1 LEANVV
7 VTAKKWHFKA
17 QELVQ
22 ALVNNE
28 NDRVSLM
35 ETYDQ
40 VLVSLRQIIRAIDL
54 HSKKLERES
63 GLTGPQLLIMQLI
76 GTHGEITSGVIARE
90 VSLSQATVTSIL
102 DRLERKGLLKRVRST
117 TDKRKVMVSL
127 TEEGGKALEGAPT
140 LMQESFIRAFNQLED
155 WEQSLILSS
164 LQRVA
169 DMMNA
174 TDLDAAPLLDSTDE
188 RVVKE
193 L

>member
-1 LEANVV
+1 
-7 VTAKKWHFKA
+7 
-17 QELVQ
+17 
-22 ALVNNE
+22 
-28 NDRVSLM
+28 M

-63 GLTGPQLLIMQLI
+63 GLTGPQLLVMRLI
-76 GTHGEITSGVIARE
+76 GVHGEVTSGVIARE
-90 VSLSQATVTSIL
+90 VSLSQATVTTIL
-102 DRLERKGLLKRVRST
+102 DRLERKGMLKRERSAD
-117 TDKRKVMVSL
+117 DKRKVIVTL
-127 TEEGGKALEGAPT
+127 TEAGGTALENAPT

-164 LQRVA
+164 LQRVS

-188 RVVKE
+188 RVVKGS
-193 L
+193 

>member
-1 LEANVV
+1 MVV
-7 VTAKKWHFKA
+7 WAEIWHLMPQRMAKTLFIVV
-17 QELVQ
+17 L
-22 ALVNNE
+22 
-28 NDRVSLM
+28 SGFFLM

-63 GLTGPQLLIMQLI
+63 GLTGPQLLVMQLV
-76 GTHGEITSGVIARE
+76 GSHGEITSGVIARE

-102 DRLERKGLLKRVRST
+102 DRLERKGLLKRERST
-117 TDKRKVMVSL
+117 DDKRKVMVTL
-127 TEEGGKALEGAPT
+127 TEEGSRALQNAPT
-140 LMQESFIRAFNQLED
+140 LMQESFIRAFSQLEN

-174 TDLDAAPLLDSTDE
+174 ADLDAAPLLDSTDE
-188 RVVKE
+188 KVVKD

>member
-1 LEANVV
+1 
-7 VTAKKWHFKA
+7 
-17 QELVQ
+17 
-22 ALVNNE
+22 
-28 NDRVSLM
+28 M
-35 ETYDQ
+35 EIYDQ

-63 GLTGPQLLIMQLI
+63 GLTGPQLLVMQLI
-76 GTHGEITSGVIARE
+76 ATHGEMTSGVIAKE

-102 DRLERKGLLKRVRST
+102 DRLERKALLVRERST

-127 TEEGGKALEGAPT
+127 TEAGGKAIEKAPA

-188 RVVKE
+188 KVVRDF
-193 L
+193 